1 MQGDPVSTGS
11 AAAGASRGI
20 GIVPVVV
27 GVAAAAGGLVLGA
40 GALGWALG
48 WGWGATAALVGGA
61 LGLALGLA
69 AWVARGIAAPLE
81 QMTRQAEALRE
92 LDVEA
97 TAPKAGGVAEV
108 ARLGAAMRQMKHAL
122 GLFGIYVP
130 RDLVRQLVTRSGEV
144 KLGGERRAISVMF
157 TDVQDFTTI
166 AEGQDPEELMRIVSA
181 YFEEVTGELLR
192 NHATIDKYIGD
203 AVMALWNAPRRDL
216 AHAMHACSGTLRA
229 WHVTERL
236 AREFRA
242 RGWPALHTRF
252 GVHSGPAVV
261 GNVGSSD
268 RMAYTA
274 MGNVVNLASRLEG
287 LNKFYGT
294 QILVSD
300 ATVRG
305 AGHAYVFRSVDLVV
319 PKGAREA
326 LEVFE
331 LLGLTH
337 AADPADA
344 PLVADAA
351 LVASLP
357 AWQEMLLCYRSGRFA
372 AAADAL
378 RRAGRPESDP
388 LAAIYAERLA
398 RLVAEPPAPGWTP
411 AMHFDEK

>member
-1 MQGDPVSTGS
+1 
-11 AAAGASRGI
+11 
-20 GIVPVVV
+20 
-27 GVAAAAGGLVLGA
+27 
-40 GALGWALG
+40 
-48 WGWGATAALVGGA
+48 
-61 LGLALGLA
+61 
-69 AWVARGIAAPLE
+69 
-81 QMTRQAEALRE
+81 
-92 LDVEA
+92 
-97 TAPKAGGVAEV
+97 
-108 ARLGAAMRQMKHAL
+108 
-122 GLFGIYVP
+122 
-130 RDLVRQLVTRSGEV
+130 
-144 KLGGERRAISVMF
+144 MF

-192 NHATIDKYIGD
+192 NNATIDKYIGD

-216 AHAMHACSGTLRA
+216 AHAMHACSGTLRT
-229 WHVTERL
+229 WHATERL

-252 GVHSGPAVV
+252 GVHSGSAVV

-326 LEVFE
+326 MEVFE
-331 LLGLTH
+331 LLGL
-337 AADPADA
+337 ASARDP
-344 PLVADAA
+344 ADAA
-351 LVASLP
+351 LVADPALAASLP
-357 AWQEMLLCYRSGRFA
+357 AWQEMILCYRSGRFA
-372 AAADAL
+372 AAQEAL
-378 RRAGRPESDP
+378 RRAGRPDGDP
-388 LAAIYAERLA
+388 LAATYAERLA
-398 RLVAEPPAPGWTP
+398 RLVAQPPGPGWTP